1 MTWGGLSS
9 CGAISCGPCSWHKL
23 AKTLSLGVKKT
34 ASLYC
39 RQRRWMAHHMIQH
52 GRPMLK
58 TALKCGRSR
67 GGPTNFRRGT
77 EYPAW
82 TVLRNLGQKI
92 YRRESSKRNY
102 YIISPRVIIK
112 ANIIIWYVWR
122 TRGNGQ
128 RMFLKEHWR
137 IIIYHFTHTFSNAHT
152 EAHTHEH
159 TCTIS
164 MQLAWRQPGTGVWL
178 SQAEERLC

>member
-1 MTWGGLSS
+1 VRPSLQERL
-9 CGAISCGPCSWHKL
+9 AIATVKASALFIFP
-23 AKTLSLGVKKT
+23 KTH
-34 ASLYC
+34 AE
-39 RQRRWMAHHMIQH
+39 H
-52 GRPMLK
+52 GRLMLN
-58 TALKCGRSR
+58 TALQCGWNR